1 MRNEGVH
8 VHQAVKRMPGV
19 LRKCLNYSVYVDD
32 PVYAT
37 KPIQKV
43 RYKTVWESQVH
54 IDRVF
59 SKNSWQDKKLFGFK
73 ELNSFRMNFSS

>member
-37 KPIQKV
+37 KPIRKV
-43 RYKTVWESQVH
+43 RYK
-54 IDRVF
+54 
-59 SKNSWQDKKLFGFK
+59 NSLGK
-73 ELNSFRMNFSS
+73 SSAYRQSIL